1 MDTNP
6 RSSTTE
12 ERVAQTI
19 LEEPTIIK
27 VGEKEYAVAP
37 PSTATL
43 ILVSAAVSRL
53 PRLQLDEKKLVQE
66 VLNVAKDC
74 EAIGDII
81 AIMILGAKHVKDEV
95 VRQEE
100 RVTSRCFGL
109 FKRKT
114 LVEVR
119 ESKREQLSRELLE
132 NLSPRELQMA
142 LAQIMGSMQVGDF
155 FGLTTFLLEVN
166 TIRPT
171 KVENPTAS
179 GRQ

>member
-1 MDTNP
+1 MSSSS

-19 LEEPTIIK
+19 LEEPTTIR
-27 VGEKEYAVAP
+27 VGDKEYSVAP

-53 PRLQLDEKKLVQE
+53 PRLQLDEANVVQE

-81 AIMILGAKHVKDEV
+81 AILILGAKHVRDEV
-95 VRQEE
+95 VRIEE
-100 RVTSRCFGL
+100 RITPRLFGS

-142 LAQIMGSMQVGDF
+142 LAQILDRLQIGDF

-171 KVENPTAS
+171 KVENPTVS

>member
-1 MDTNP
+1 MNNET

-19 LEEPTIIK
+19 LQQPMVIH
-27 VGEKEYAVAP
+27 VGDNDYSVAP

-53 PRLQLDEKKLVQE
+53 PHITLNEEKVVQE

-74 EAIGDII
+74 ELVGEIVATL
-81 AIMILGAKHVKDEV
+81 ILGAKHVNDEV
-95 VRQEE
+95 VRTEE
-100 RVTSRCFGL
+100 RTITYLGGL
-109 FKRKT
+109 LKRKV
-114 LVEVR
+114 LADVR

-132 NLSPRELQMA
+132 NLSPRELQSI
-142 LAQIMGSMQVGDF
+142 LAKILATMEIGDF
-155 FGLTTFLLEVN
+155 FGLTTFLLEIN

-171 KVENPTAS
+171 KVENQTVS
-179 GRQ
+179 GQ